1 MPELLAQATDFDW
14 THGLAMAPGI
24 AGMCWMAWLQAR
36 KSDSALSR
44 IHERIDTEM
53 RNNAE
58 EHTKLVSSLERILDR
73 LDDMD
78 RRQSN

>member
-1 MPELLAQATDFDW
+1 MPELLAQATDLDW

-36 KSDSALSR
+36 KSDSALAR
-44 IHERIDTEM
+44 IHERIDAEM

-58 EHTKLVSSLERILDR
+58 EHARLVGALDRILDR
-73 LDDMD
+73 LDVMEK
-78 RRQSN
+78 NK